1 MTAIAIVRSM
11 GGLVFDATF
20 KEVHEDTSTVTDNPV
35 ETGVSIS
42 DHMYRNPRK
51 LTISA
56 GVSNAVLHKG
66 EVQLFASN
74 ISRVAEAW
82 KQLRDLKNAAEP
94 FDVQTGLDL
103 YSNMVCTSLKTE
115 QDKETGQ
122 VLYFDAELREVI
134 IVNTQTVTYPLRKKG
149 ATKRQAGAVKDKG
162 EQQGTEPPAKKKSL
176 LNKLVG
182 SL

>member
-1 MTAIAIVRSM
+1 MTAGAIIHSV

-20 KEVHEDTSTVTDNPV
+20 KESHEDTSTVTDNPV

-51 LTISA
+51 LTITA
-56 GVSNAVLHKG
+56 GVSNTPVH
-66 EVQLFASN
+66 EDDIERFNSN

-103 YSNMVCTSLKTE
+103 YTNMVCTSLKTE
-115 QDKETGQ
+115 QDKDTGQ
-122 VLYFDAELREVI
+122 VLHFDAELREVI
-134 IVNTQTVTYPLRKKG
+134 IVNTQVVKYPPRKKG
-149 ATKRQAGAVKDKG
+149 ATKRQGDATKDKG
-162 EQQGTEPPAKKKSL
+162 EQQGQEPTEKKQSL
-176 LNKLVG
+176 LRKLLG
-182 SL
+182 K